1 MAAAWLPA
9 TLFSRFDFM
18 LWSYLQ
24 IQVNSPVDFL
34 KTYVHKWLW
43 VLVQVCIIYTS
54 NMSVAYWR
62 QFDASR
68 MSLLSL
74 DGWPEIAKTT
84 GRYYPTGYITHL
96 NQQKTWLF
104 PASFTI
110 CSMFRFQLI
119 SPVFF
124 DVFCHFMFN
133 FAFFIF
139 HVAKNIGKSY
149 LPSQLKRANNLH
161 TFFKLFGLF

>member
-1 MAAAWLPA
+1 MHISMSRKLIANMWRSKWLIYMEISLILKFFLHPRWKNRMAAAWLPA

-104 PASFTI
+104 PASLD
-110 CSMFRFQLI
+110 R
-119 SPVFF
+119 
-124 DVFCHFMFN
+124 
-133 FAFFIF
+133 
-139 HVAKNIGKSY
+139 KSVV
-149 LPSQLKRANNLH
+149 
-161 TFFKLFGLF
+161 